1 MKRKILA
8 LLLVAV
14 MAVMALAS
22 CDVLNGLT
30 GEDECEHTFSE
41 AWSSDATNHW
51 HAATCEHGEVKDS
64 LGAHDDANEDG
75 ICDTCA
81 YEIGHEHSFE
91 SAWTVD
97 DEHHWKK
104 ATCSHVDEKGEYDL
118 HKDDNNDGVCD
129 VCLGHVHILDAAGFC
144 EGCDKEIKPVVE
156 TDIAAVIAAATVR
169 QQKINGGE
177 IEMSYA
183 GHSNH
188 TNGDQSMWHKVLFTL
203 GTNGT
208 YSQRIENQVATDGT
222 ATGKQ
227 QITEKWIPYNTAES
241 FVGISAIS
249 VDGVYIDAM
258 PTSFSPDDLL
268 GYYYALSSLA
278 DGHGAD
284 QLLYA
289 IYEMA
294 LTENVSDLEVV
305 HDADANKYTFS
316 FDVFVVQVSN
326 VNGESVYN
334 VNYFE
339 VAVEFT
345 YTDDYAITSLDV
357 TTKVYTTDPGAGF
370 DGIWEEDI
378 DIDYDPDTNTVTF
391 RKNAYGDT
399 YNFSVT
405 QNVGERGTVAL
416 EGGDKFV
423 PTDFGIFSDYSLTT
437 PATSL
442 ELMNADHSKELY
454 VGVSPAGTFISF
466 VVSEIAD
473 SITVTTADGEATRG
487 LSAILVGNAIQLFP
501 AAAGDYVITVEALGK
516 TVNVSVTVTERE
528 IEIEEGL
535 ESGTITVTS
544 TSTYSWSDL
553 VTLKIGDEYGTKQGY
568 YIFYIPADMGIL
580 YKSVADVDG
589 APEIDF
595 QVLGYDPSDVHIL
608 YDKDN
613 ENSTRG
619 QYAAFYFGN
628 QFSKLQF
635 YICTRI
641 TGEFTITYAYSDKPF
656 TITL

>member
-22 CDVLNGLT
+22 CDMLSGLT

-51 HAATCEHGEVKDS
+51 HAATCEHGEIKDS

-97 DEHHWKK
+97 DDYHWKK
-104 ATCSHVDEKGEYDL
+104 ATCSHVDEKGEYGL

-129 VCLGHVHILDAAGFC
+129 VCLGHVHILDVAGFC
-144 EGCDKEIKPVVE
+144 EGCDKEVKPVVE
-156 TDIAAVIAAATVR
+156 TDLAAVIAAATVR
-169 QQKINGGE
+169 QKKINSGE
-177 IEMSYA
+177 VEMSYA

-188 TNGDQSMWHKVLFTL
+188 ENSDQSMWHKVLFTL

-208 YSQRIENQVATDGT
+208 YSKRTENQVATDGT

-227 QITEKWIPYNTAES
+227 QVTEKWIPYNTAET
-241 FVGISAIS
+241 FTGISAIS

-258 PTSFSPDDLL
+258 PTSFGPDDLL
-268 GYYYALSSLA
+268 GYYFALSSLA

-289 IYEMA
+289 IYEMSIG
-294 LTENVSDLEVV
+294 ENVIDLEIT
-305 HDADANKYTFS
+305 HDAEANKYAFS
-316 FDVFVVQVSN
+316 FDVFVVNTSN
-326 VNGESVYN
+326 VNGELVHN

-339 VAVEFT
+339 VEVDFT
-345 YTDDYAITSLDV
+345 YTDDYSITSLNV
-357 TTKVYTTDPGAGF
+357 GTKVYTNDPGAGF
-370 DGIWEEDI
+370 DGLWVEDI

-391 RKNAYGDT
+391 RENAYADSYT
-399 YNFSVT
+399 FSVT
-405 QNVGERGTVAL
+405 QNVGARGEVSL
-416 EGGDKFV
+416 EDGNKFV
-423 PTDFGIFSDYSLTT
+423 PTDFGVYTDSALTT

-442 ELMNADHSKELY
+442 ELKNADHSKILY
-454 VGVSPAGTFISF
+454 IGVSPAETYLSFIT
-466 VVSEIAD
+466 AD
-473 SITVTTADGEATRG
+473 VDITVTTAAGDATNG
-487 LSAILVGNAIQLFP
+487 LSAIMVGAEIQLFP
-501 AAAGDYVITVEALGK
+501 AAAGDYIICVEALDK
-516 TVNVSVTVTERE
+516 TVTVSVTVTERE

-568 YIFYIPADMGIL
+568 YIFYIPADMGLL

-595 QVLGYDPSDVHIL
+595 QVLGYDPSDIHIL
-608 YDKDN
+608 YDKDS
-613 ENSTRG
+613 ENSTG
-619 QYAAFYFGN
+619 DQYAAFYFGN

-656 TITL
+656 TVTL